1 MRMVTLLQLELR
13 IRMGGAVPSLFHV
26 SKRHV
31 PRLLFV
37 IILNGWLYTSG
48 KYETGILRYSVGC

>member
-1 MRMVTLLQLELR
+1 MITHLQLEPRL
-13 IRMGGAVPSLFHV
+13 RMGDVVRPLFHM

-37 IILNGWLYTSG
+37 LILNGWLYTSG
-48 KYETGILRYSVGC
+48 YNLEDWKVRDSYMN